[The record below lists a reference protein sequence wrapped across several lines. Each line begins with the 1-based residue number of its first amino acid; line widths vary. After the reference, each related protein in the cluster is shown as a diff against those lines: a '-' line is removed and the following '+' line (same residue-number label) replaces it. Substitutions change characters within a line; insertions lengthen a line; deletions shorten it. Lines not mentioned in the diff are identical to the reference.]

1 MVAALY
7 LHSKVIKMELL
18 NKFISRLDY
27 LIMAIAN
34 QPNKLSEF
42 DRGRIIAY
50 SNIIYELEN
59 IIKEEKQK

>member
-1 MVAALY
+1 
-7 LHSKVIKMELL
+7 MELL